1 MKFKDL
7 LSRAINE
14 KEPDKLEILLAA
26 ATVYVSGISRISADA
41 LDNVISEIQ
50 PRIDA
55 LLEHEFDDNFYQR
68 I

>member
-26 ATVYVSGISRISADA
+26 AVVYVSGISRISEDA
-41 LDNVISEIQ
+41 LDSVISEIH

-55 LLEHEFDDNFYQR
+55 LVEHEFDDNFYQR
-68 I
+68 L